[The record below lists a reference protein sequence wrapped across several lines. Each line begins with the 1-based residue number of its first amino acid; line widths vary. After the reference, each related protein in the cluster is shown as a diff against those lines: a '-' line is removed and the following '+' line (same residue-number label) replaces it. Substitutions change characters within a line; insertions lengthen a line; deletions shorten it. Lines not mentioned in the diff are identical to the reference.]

1 MAKHIHEF
9 RDPIHNFIHVT
20 SEERKVINTL
30 AFQRLRHIHQLATTY
45 LIYPSATHKR
55 FEHSLGVME
64 LAGRVYDIIT
74 DDENIKYEHESVRD
88 ILPYRDDIKEWKRI
102 LKIAALLHDIGHLPF
117 SHAAEDDL
125 LPEGFNHEKLTIQ
138 LIENSEL
145 TKTLEDL
152 RLRPKLVAKIAVG
165 PKEYKGSSF
174 STWEALLSEVIVGN
188 SFGVDRIDYLLRD
201 SHHVGVAYGKFDY
214 YRLLETIRILPKSEG
229 DGTEK
234 SVEPVIGIEEGG
246 INVAESLLLARYFMF
261 SQVYFHPIR
270 RAYDT
275 HLKDFLI
282 RWLPNGK
289 FPTEPDKHIKMTD
302 NEVNSG
308 LQGCYFDSKHVA
320 HKEAKRLIERNH
332 FKLFYTGK
340 QFDLQQNPKATDL
353 VYEKAK
359 EVFGSENIRRDKY
372 PPKKAADV
380 FPVYLREGRI
390 IPSIE
395 RSSILS
401 QIPIASFDYLF
412 IEPSQIGKAE
422 EWRDKE
428 LKNILKFS

>member
-9 RDPIHNFIHVT
+9 RDPIHNFVHVT
-20 SEERKVINTL
+20 SEERKVIDSL
-30 AFQRLRHIHQLATTY
+30 AFQRLRHVHQLATTY
-45 LIYPSATHKR
+45 FIYPSATHKR

-64 LAGRVYDIIT
+64 LAGRVFDIIT
-74 DDENIKYEHESVRD
+74 DDENIKHDSVRD
-88 ILPYRDDIKEWKRI
+88 IVPHRSEKEEWKRI
-102 LKIAALLHDIGHLPF
+102 LKISALLHDIGHLPF
-117 SHAAEDDL
+117 SHAAEEDL
-125 LPEGFNHEKLTIQ
+125 LPAGFNHEKLTIQ
-138 LIENSEL
+138 LIENSDL
-145 TKTLEDL
+145 TKILEEL
-152 RLRPKLVAKIAVG
+152 RLTPKLIAKIAVG
-165 PKEYKGSSF
+165 PKEYKNIPF
-174 STWEALLSEVIVGN
+174 TTWEALLSEVIVGN

-229 DGTEK
+229 DGQEK
-234 SVEPVIGIEEGG
+234 SAEPVIGIEEGG

-275 HLKDFLI
+275 HLKDFLLN
-282 RWLPNGK
+282 WLPSGK
-289 FPTEPDKHIKMTD
+289 FSIEPKEHIKMTD
-302 NEVNSG
+302 NEINSA
-308 LQGCYFDSKHVA
+308 LQLCYYDLKSVA
-320 HKEAKRLIERNH
+320 HNEAKRIIERDH
-332 FKLFYTGK
+332 FKLFYSGK
-340 QFDLQQNPKATDL
+340 EYDLQKNPKATDL
-353 VYEKAK
+353 VFEKAK
-359 EVFGSENIRRDKY
+359 EDFGLEKIRRDKY

-412 IEPSQIGKAE
+412 IEPSQIKSAETWLKAE
-422 EWRDKE
+422 LD
-428 LKNILKFS
+428 NILKF

>member
-20 SEERKVINTL
+20 TEERKVIDSL

-64 LAGRVYDIIT
+64 LAGRVFDIVT
-74 DDENIKYEHESVRD
+74 DEENIRHELVREF
-88 ILPYRDDIKEWKRI
+88 IPHRSEREAWKRI
-102 LKIAALLHDIGHLPF
+102 VRISALLHDIGHLPF
-117 SHAAEDDL
+117 SHAAEAEL
-125 LPEGFNHEKLTIQ
+125 LPKDYNHEKLTID

-152 RLRPKLVAKIAVG
+152 LLNPKVIAKIAVG
-165 PKEYKGSSF
+165 PKEYKVGSF
-174 STWEALLSEVIVGN
+174 NIWETLLSEIIIGN
-188 SFGVDRIDYLLRD
+188 SFGVDRVDYLLRD

-229 DGTEK
+229 DGAEK
-234 SVEPVIGIEEGG
+234 SAEPVIGIEEGG

-275 HLKDFLI
+275 HLKDFLLN
-282 RWLPNGK
+282 WLPDGK
-289 FPTEPDKHIKMTD
+289 FSVEPDKHIRMTD
-302 NEVNSG
+302 NEVNAAILSS
-308 LQGCYFDSKHVA
+308 YYDSKSKA
-320 HKEAKRLIERNH
+320 YIEAKRMIERDH
-332 FKLFYTGK
+332 FKLFYSPN
-340 QFDLQQNPKATDL
+340 QRDLQKNPKAVDL
-353 VYEKAK
+353 VFDRAK
-359 EVFGSENIRRDKY
+359 EEFGTERIRRDKY
-372 PPKKAADV
+372 LPKKAADI
-380 FPVYLREGRI
+380 FPVHLRDGRI

-395 RSSILS
+395 RSSTLS

-412 IEPSQIGKAE
+412 VESSQIKKAE
-422 EWRDKE
+422 NWLKDE
-428 LKNILKFS
+428 LKNILNI

>member
-20 SEERKVINTL
+20 SEERKVIDSL

-64 LAGRVYDIIT
+64 LAGRVFDIIT
-74 DDENIKYEHESVRD
+74 DLEKIKHESVRE
-88 ILPYRDDIKEWKRI
+88 ILPHKDRLDEWKRI
-102 LKIAALLHDIGHLPF
+102 IKMAALLHDIGHLPF
-117 SHAAEDDL
+117 SHAAEDQL
-125 LPEGFNHEKLTIQ
+125 LPIGFNHEKLTIQ
-138 LIENSEL
+138 LIEHSDL
-145 TKTLEDL
+145 TKILESL
-152 RLRPKLVAKIAVG
+152 NLPPKIVAKIAVG
-165 PKEYKGSSF
+165 PKEYKDETF
-174 STWEALLSEVIVGN
+174 NTWEALLSEIIVGN

-201 SHHVGVAYGKFDY
+201 SYHVGVAYGKFDHF
-214 YRLLETIRILPKSEG
+214 RLLETIRILPKSEG

-234 SVEPVIGIEEGG
+234 STEPVIGIEEGG
-246 INVAESLLLARYFMF
+246 INVAEALLLARYFMF

-282 RWLPNGK
+282 NWLQDGK
-289 FPTEPDKHIKMTD
+289 FATNPDAHIKMTD

-308 LQGCYFDSKHVA
+308 IQSSYFNTGHPA
-320 HKEAKRLIERNH
+320 HKEAKRLVERDH
-332 FKLFYTGK
+332 FKLFYAGK
-340 QFDLQQNPKATDL
+340 EFDLQKNPKATDL
-353 VYEKAK
+353 VFEKAR
-359 EVFGSENIRRDKY
+359 EEFGTDNIRRDKY
-372 PPKKAADV
+372 PPKKAADI
-380 FPVYLREGRI
+380 FPVYLREDRI

-412 IEPSQIGKAE
+412 IEPSQIKKADNWLKAE
-422 EWRDKE
+422 
-428 LKNILKFS
+428 LNNILNP